1 MEELS
6 ELFQVLSKHYR
17 KKGELLNLIEELGD
31 QLICVESMRQ
41 FYGITEEEL
50 NNAFQC
56 AKHFV
61 SEQKQD
67 FGAGDSLLSLMKE
80 VIDIT
85 YIF

>member
-17 KKGELLNLIEELGD
+17 QKGELLNLIEELGD

-41 FYGITEEEL
+41 FYGISEEEL
-50 NNAFQC
+50 DKTFQC

-67 FGAGDSLLSLMKE
+67 SDAGDNLLPL
-80 VIDIT
+80 
-85 YIF
+85 